1 MAQKENDKSKI
12 EIIRD
17 AGRLWYSTAVEQV
30 AAMVRGFVVP
40 GLLGPLHYG
49 VLGGLNLIIQYG
61 QYADLG
67 VTNGMY
73 RELPMYRNKG
83 DERTAAG
90 LVRSSFSF
98 NLITAVVPAVLIA
111 ATAFVLRGRI
121 RDVSFWGLLAFSVV
135 FVLYRFTVYFQT
147 YLKAVADF
155 KSTGRSIALRGVA
168 GLVFVIILT
177 YLYGIYGLYVGLMA
191 AGAVVCVYLAAKAGI
206 RPTVLPRGRYLKELL
221 KVGVPYFF
229 VNLVGY
235 VMISV
240 DRIVVFNFMS
250 KTDMGYYTLAAV
262 ITSFV
267 FAVPMNVG
275 QVLGPRVFG
284 VPRDGDLTGFET
296 YLLKPTVLMTIFSSV
311 LGGVAVLLL
320 IPFIRYA
327 LADYGPSMQLVP
339 PMFVAFT
346 VLNGTHGSGMI
357 LIALHRFRALT
368 VANAVA
374 AAFVGITSW
383 VIIANGFYLL
393 WVAIAAAA
401 GITGYAVFLQL
412 AACRALKLPSSAR
425 ASAVF
430 SLFFP
435 PGAMAG
441 ALFLAF
447 FGSNFVLSPVTPS
460 PVTLGWDLIYLGV
473 RLFIYALTAGLL
485 LFYAEKHTGI
495 LSLVLSDLRAKV
507 TRKNSG
513 GTRVRR

>member
-1 MAQKENDKSKI
+1 MAENEKDKRKL
-12 EIIRD
+12 EIIWD
-17 AGRLWYSTAVEQV
+17 AGRLWYSTVVEQV
-30 AAMVRGFVVP
+30 AAIVRGFIVP
-40 GLLGPLHYG
+40 GLLGPMHYG
-49 VLGGLNLIIQYG
+49 ILGGLNLIIQYG

-83 DERTAAG
+83 DEETAAG

-98 NLITAVVPAVLIA
+98 NWITAVVPSVLIIA
-111 ATAFVLRGRI
+111 AAFILRGRI
-121 RDVSFWGLLAFSVV
+121 RDVSFWGLIAFSVV
-135 FVLYRFTVYFQT
+135 FVLYRFTVYFQA
-147 YLKAVADF
+147 YLKANTDF
-155 KSTGRSIALRGVA
+155 KSTGRSIALRGVTA
-168 GLVFVIILT
+168 LVFVLTLT
-177 YLYGIYGLYVGLMA
+177 YLYGIYGLYIGLIA
-191 AGAVVCVYLAAKAGI
+191 TGVVVCTYLAVKAGI
-206 RPTVLPRGRYLKELL
+206 RPTLLPQGRYLKELL
-221 KVGVPYFF
+221 RVGVPYFV

-240 DRIVVFNFMS
+240 DRIAVFNFMS

-267 FAVPMNVG
+267 FSVPMNVG

-284 VPRDGDLTGFET
+284 VPRDGDLTGFKT

-311 LGGVAVLLL
+311 LGGAAVLVL

-327 LADYGPSMQLVP
+327 LPDYGPTMQLIP

-368 VANAVA
+368 IANGVA
-374 AAFVGITSW
+374 AAFIG
-383 VIIANGFYLL
+383 IIAWIVITDGLSLL
-393 WVAIAAAA
+393 WVAVAAAA

-412 AACRALKLPSSAR
+412 AAWRVLKLPLDA
-425 ASAVF
+425 AVSAVF
-430 SLFFP
+430 YLFFP

-460 PVTLGWDLIYLGV
+460 PLTLGWDLIYLGV
-473 RLFIYALTAGLL
+473 RLSIYAFAAGVL
-485 LFYAEKHTGI
+485 LFYADKRTGI
-495 LSLVLSDLRAKV
+495 VSLVFSDLRARIA
-507 TRKNSG
+507 RKK
-513 GTRVRR
+513 